1 MRKWD
6 YLLIG
11 SLAILIA
18 TAVIMMTGGQIFGE
32 ATTNVTAAVGLLG
45 MFIMFFAI
53 RKSAAQKP
61 RK

>member
-6 YLLIG
+6 YVLIG
-11 SLAILIA
+11 SLAMLIA

-32 ATTNVTAAVGLLG
+32 MTTNVTAAVGLLG

-53 RKSAAQKP
+53 RKSAAQKA

>member
-1 MRKWD
+1 M
-6 YLLIG
+6 
-11 SLAILIA
+11 LIA

-32 ATTNVTAAVGLLG
+32 ITTNVTAAVGLLG

-53 RKSAAQKP
+53 RKSAAQKA